1 MNRTLLVEEGD
12 DEGTDNRLDKKKKDK
27 EKLQEIAG
35 GYKCLSNIKVI
46 NHDRFQKCK
55 EKALYEILEGYLHCL
70 VN

>member
-1 MNRTLLVEEGD
+1 MVHVLGLILFVLITEMNRTLLVEEGD

-46 NHDRFQKCK
+46 NHDRF
-55 EKALYEILEGYLHCL
+55 
-70 VN
+70 

>member
-35 GYKCLSNIKVI
+35 GYKCLSNIKVF
-46 NHDRFQKCK
+46 NHDRFLKCK
-55 EKALYEILEGYLHCL
+55 EKALYEILEGYLHC
-70 VN
+70 

>member
-1 MNRTLLVEEGD
+1 MNRTLLVEDGD

-46 NHDRFQKCK
+46 NHDRF
-55 EKALYEILEGYLHCL
+55 
-70 VN
+70 

>member
-35 GYKCLSNIKVI
+35 GYKCLSNIKAIKAMIDSKNAKRKLFMKFWKVI
-46 NHDRFQKCK
+46 CT
-55 EKALYEILEGYLHCL
+55 

>member
-35 GYKCLSNIKVI
+35 GFKFASIVKVI
-46 NHDRFQKCK
+46 NYDRF
-55 EKALYEILEGYLHCL
+55 
-70 VN
+70 

>member
-35 GYKCLSNIKVI
+35 G
-46 NHDRFQKCK
+46 
-55 EKALYEILEGYLHCL
+55 
-70 VN
+70 

>member
-35 GYKCLSNIKVI
+35 EYKCLSNIKVF
-46 NHDRFQKCK
+46 NHDRFLKCK
-55 EKALYEILEGYLHCL
+55 EKALY
-70 VN
+70 